1 MVDGARV
8 GFELVSVGGLVLLL
22 ACWVVLMIVVV
33 LLLGLVC
40 LDCCCWICSDCLFCL
55 FLCDLSFAWVCYLD
69 VL

>member
-22 ACWVVLMIVVV
+22 ACWVVLMIVGV

-55 FLCDLSFAWVCYLD
+55 FCVI
-69 VL
+69 